1 VGDFSDGEGVGDCV
15 GSVEVVV
22 DIFEENLKVA
32 RRCRG
37 RIGIEDSNY
46 REIWM
51 GRNEGKVDL
60 KSRSD

>member
-1 VGDFSDGEGVGDCV
+1 VANWHGKIQSNIYLILEKSD
-15 GSVEVVV
+15 
-22 DIFEENLKVA
+22 
-32 RRCRG
+32 
-37 RIGIEDSNY
+37 Y